1 MRNNSYI
8 TNLKY
13 KLLRTPRKST
23 NEEPGNKIKQ
33 NNGEKNYTSRNS
45 NQDND
50 NDDKVNIKANV
61 QSVAQR
67 N

>member
-33 NNGEKNYTSRNS
+33 NNGEKNYT
-45 NQDND
+45 
-50 NDDKVNIKANV
+50 
-61 QSVAQR
+61 
-67 N
+67 